1 MSLIENLRQDPSN
14 KELFDCN
21 ASIVSYKTGIPILDY
36 YLGYKVRVY
45 NKETDELMYM
55 YDALGITAGS
65 INTFVGETSC
75 GKTTTAVGIAGN
87 IVRPFENG
95 FVVHYDVEQ
104 ALNYT
109 RISNLTKFR
118 ASELERKYILRQEN
132 TSLEEIKLSISHLY
146 KEKMKNKK
154 DYLYDTGKKNEFGE
168 PIIICEPTVVII
180 DSIAALAN
188 RIDIATKDGASR
200 ADEIGSQTEA
210 MRFAAELGRFYKE
223 LLPCL
228 RAANIIIIAI
238 NQLRSSPSMGIP
250 KASEV
255 FGLSQEKQIPGG
267 KASKFYS
274 NTLVLFQAVGKHKFV
289 KEEDGFTGFGNK
301 LTILKAR
308 TNCALK
314 EFELIYDSER
324 GMDSIRSSVEYAR
337 NLGLVGGNK
346 NGYYFIEHKDDKFT
360 KENMLEDFRNNRRLF
375 KYMYD
380 AITPSLKDLLSDVSD
395 DDNIICD
402 EMMDY

>member
-1 MSLIENLRQDPSN
+1 MSLIENLRNDPSN
-14 KELFDCN
+14 KDLFDCN
-21 ASIVSYKTGIPILDY
+21 ASVVSYKTGIPILDY
-36 YLGYKVRVY
+36 YLGYKVRVSDTS
-45 NKETDELMYM
+45 TDELLYT
-55 YDALGITAGS
+55 YDALGLSAGS

-75 GKTTTAVGIAGN
+75 GKTTTAVGIAAN
-87 IVRPFENG
+87 IARQFKNS
-95 FVVHYDVEQ
+95 FVIHWDIEQ

-109 RISNLTKFR
+109 RISNLTKFKP
-118 ASELERKYILRQEN
+118 SELGDKYILRQEG
-132 TSLEEIKLSISHLY
+132 TSLEEIKLAISHLY
-146 KEKMKNKK
+146 KEKMNNKQ
-154 DYLYDTGKKNEFGE
+154 DYLYDTGKRNEFGK
-168 PIIICEPTVVII
+168 PIIIPVPTIMII
-180 DSIAALAN
+180 DSVAALAN
-188 RIDIATKDGASR
+188 RIDISTKDGSKR
-200 ADEIGSQTEA
+200 ADEIGGQTEA

-228 RAANIIIIAI
+228 RSMNGILLAI

-255 FGLSQEKQIPGG
+255 FGLSSEKQIPGG

-274 NTLVLFQAVGKHKFV
+274 DTLIHFQAIGKKKYT
-289 KEEDGFTGFGNK
+289 KEEDGFTGFGNN

-314 EFELIYDSER
+314 QFELVYDSER

-337 NLGLVGGNK
+337 SLGLVSGNK
-346 NGYYFIEHKDDKFT
+346 NGYYFLDHKDAKFT
-360 KENMLEDFRNNRRLF
+360 KEHMLEDFRNNRDLF

-395 DDNIICD
+395 DDKYICD

>member
-1 MSLIENLRQDPSN
+1 MSLIENLRNDPSN
-14 KELFDCN
+14 QDLFTCN
-21 ASIVSYKTGIPILDY
+21 ASVISYKTGIPILDY
-36 YLGYKVRVY
+36 YLGYKVKVSD
-45 NKETDELMYM
+45 KKTDEIITV
-55 YDALGITAGS
+55 YDALGIASGS

-87 IVRPFENG
+87 IVRNFKNG
-95 FVVHYDVEQ
+95 FVIHWDIEQ

-109 RISNLTKFR
+109 RISNLTKFKP
-118 ASELERKYILRQEN
+118 SELENKYILRQEN
-132 TSLEEIKLSISHLY
+132 TSLEDIKLTISHLY
-146 KEKMKNKK
+146 KEKMANKK
-154 DYLYDTGKKNEFGE
+154 QYLYNTGMQNEFGE
-168 PIIICEPTVVII
+168 PIIIPEPTVIII

-188 RIDIATKDGASR
+188 RIDISTKDGSKR
-200 ADEIGSQTEA
+200 ADEIGGQTEA

-228 RAANIIIIAI
+228 RAANIIILAI

-255 FGLSQEKQIPGG
+255 FGLSAEKQIPGG

-274 NTLVLFQAVGKHKFV
+274 NTLIYFQAVGKNKYN
-289 KEEDGFTGFGNK
+289 KTDDGFTGFGNK

-314 EFELIYDSER
+314 DFELVYDSEK

-346 NGYYFIEHKDDKFT
+346 NGYYFLDHKDAKFT
-360 KENMLEDFRNNRRLF
+360 KENMLEDFRNNRELF
-375 KYMYD
+375 KYMYE
-380 AITPSLKDLLSDVSD
+380 AITPSLKGLLSDVAEED
-395 DDNIICD
+395 KYICD
-402 EMMDY
+402 EIMDY